1 MSDEKDNSVLNT
13 AFALMNAAVPGM
25 LDDSVKAWHEYV
37 PSLRYVV
44 IAKTESPSTEQ
55 LRVVQGFAS
64 SFFNF
69 SGNNLLEIRK
79 ALVQS
84 GIRLEPTQENIARL
98 GLEAL
103 VAVGLQATLEPLT
116 EDEIKD
122 RLAILDEIRA
132 EEAPL
137 NKKD

>member
-1 MSDEKDNSVLNT
+1 MSDETDNPVLNT
-13 AFALMNAAVPGM
+13 AFALMNAAVPGVF
-25 LDDSVKAWHEYV
+25 DDPVKAWEAYV

-64 SFFNF
+64 SFYNF

-84 GIRLEPTQENIARL
+84 GIKLEPAPENIARL
-98 GLEAL
+98 CQEAL
-103 VAVGLQATLEPLT
+103 VAAGLQATLEPLT
-116 EDEIKD
+116 EDEIKE
-122 RLAILDEIRA
+122 RFAVLDEFRA
-132 EEAPL
+132 EEAL
-137 NKKD
+137 RNKKD